1 MMRQMYTGMAGETI
15 TEVRPVESCSDDD
28 WVVKSSSTRKNMP
41 IETKFLGENINLII
55 SFCEGSEKSNDRTH
69 TFSKRH
75 KKVAKKSKINK
86 KICSRKI
93 LLQDLKYFTF
103 SIFFRYIIGDITF
116 SL

>member
-1 MMRQMYTGMAGETI
+1 MMHQMYTGMAGETI

-69 TFSKRH
+69 SFSKRH
-75 KKVAKKSKINK
+75 KKVAKKSKIKK
-86 KICSRKI
+86 KIV
-93 LLQDLKYFTF
+93 LV
-103 SIFFRYIIGDITF
+103 RYCCRI
-116 SL
+116 